1 MLLTDP
7 SVIKDMDMARA
18 TLKRKAGAKPGAK
31 SAKRAASGP
40 RDLRA
45 EKSAARKEA
54 ILAAALDE
62 FSAQGFAATRLDDV
76 AARAGV
82 AKGTIYLHFKDKE
95 QLFQE
100 LIRSAL
106 SPFVQTVEAAPAANI
121 PFRAVAETLVGNFV
135 REVLSTKRKNII
147 RLVLSEGRRF
157 PKITEFYFKEVV
169 ARAMKA
175 MRQLVKAGVARGE
188 LKHEA
193 LETFPQLIVAP
204 ILVAITWDD
213 LFERFEHLDVEKM
226 LRAHFEILFSPPER
240 KAP

>member
-7 SVIKDMDMARA
+7 SVIKVRDMARSVA
-18 TLKRKAGAKPGAK
+18 KRKAARKPAAG
-31 SAKRAASGP
+31 KRALSAP
-40 RDLRA
+40 RDVRA
-45 EKSAARKEA
+45 EKSAARREA

-62 FSAQGFAATRLDDV
+62 FSAQGFAAARLDDV

-121 PFRAVAETLVGNFV
+121 PFRMVAETLVGNFV
-135 REVLSTKRKNII
+135 RDVLNTKRKHIV

-157 PKITEFYFKEVV
+157 PKIAEFYFKEVV
-169 ARAMKA
+169 SRSIAA
-175 MRQLVKAGVARGE
+175 MRQLVKTGVERGE

-193 LETFPQLIVAP
+193 LEQFPQLIVAP

-213 LFERFEHLDVEKM
+213 LFERFEHLDAEAM

-240 KAP
+240 KAS